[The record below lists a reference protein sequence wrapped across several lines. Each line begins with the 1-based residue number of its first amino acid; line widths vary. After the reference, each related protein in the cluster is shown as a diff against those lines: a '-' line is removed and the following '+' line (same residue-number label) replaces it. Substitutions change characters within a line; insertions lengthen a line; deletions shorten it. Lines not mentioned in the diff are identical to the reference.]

1 MSDLF
6 KAMRI
11 SGSGL
16 MAEQKRIDVITHN
29 ITNANQ
35 IDEDGTPYTR
45 QIATFREAFDR
56 EVETHRYDLRGV
68 EISNVINDEN
78 TPYQTVFDP
87 NSPYANEEGFVTMP
101 NVDMTTEMT
110 DLMIA
115 NRAYSAN
122 VTAFNSA
129 KAIYQKSLEIGK

>member
-6 KAMRI
+6 RALQI

-16 MAEQKRIDVITHN
+16 KAEQQRINVITHN

-45 QIATFREAFDR
+45 QIATFKEAYQK
-56 EVETHRYDLRGV
+56 EVSGKKLEGV
-68 EISNVINDEN
+68 EIMGTIDDVNQEHLV
-78 TPYQTVFDP
+78 VFDP
-87 NSPYANEEGFVTMP
+87 TSPYANEQGLVMMP
-101 NVDMTTEMT
+101 NVDLMTEMT

-115 NRAYSAN
+115 NRAYGAN

-129 KAIYQKSLEIGK
+129 KAMYAKSLEIGK